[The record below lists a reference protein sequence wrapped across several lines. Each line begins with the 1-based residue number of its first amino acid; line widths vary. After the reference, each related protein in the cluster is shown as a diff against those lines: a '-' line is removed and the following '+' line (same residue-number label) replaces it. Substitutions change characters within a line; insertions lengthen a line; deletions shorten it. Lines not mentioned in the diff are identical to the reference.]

1 MEERGKC
8 GDRIDRRRRRNF
20 QMASHSPS
28 FFPPSLP
35 PFSRWPNIFSALIL
49 GANRPRAIELCG
61 PQKGSRSHAALRC
74 SYPRPLP
81 IPKYSVFRIPHDSLR
96 LRSSVQSVGLSSN
109 QSIPSPKNG
118 NCSLARYPAPR
129 RNYSASESIASPL
142 LSLLAQVVIGKQ
154 YIQRR

>member
-1 MEERGKC
+1 M
-8 GDRIDRRRRRNF
+8 RRSNRSSSKT
-20 QMASHSPS
+20 Q
-28 FFPPSLP
+28 FPNGLPFAVLLPSLP

-61 PQKGSRSHAALRC
+61 PQKGNRSHAALRC

-109 QSIPSPKNG
+109 QSIDPLAKKRQLLARSVSRSPKKLFSVRID
-118 NCSLARYPAPR
+118 CVSSALAAR
-129 RNYSASESIASPL
+129 SSGHWET
-142 LSLLAQVVIGKQ
+142 VHTT
-154 YIQRR
+154 